1 MMEKSEPPLLGQ
13 SGATVVGSVEVKP
26 LPVTVRRE
34 PEVGIAWEAC
44 CDELG
49 ICAMGRS
56 PGEAA
61 DNLGKALHKR
71 GLVELVNVDRKAINA
86 LVRKAAKS

>member
-1 MMEKSEPPLLGQ
+1 MSGLGQ
-13 SGATVVGSVEVKP
+13 SEATVVGTVEPKP

-44 CDELG
+44 CDAFGLCALG
-49 ICAMGRS
+49 RT

-61 DNLGKALHKR
+61 DNLGRALKKR
-71 GLVELVNVDRKAINA
+71 GLVEIVNVDRKLVNA
-86 LVRKAAKS
+86 LVRGAKS